1 MALRRLV
8 LCVRAGQHQPLTQT
22 KGGTDHGEPVAAQ
35 KTTRLGLPYHFP
47 IFVIAVKSRIRFVA
61 VPVIACLAL
70 LLTPALATAATWIP
84 PVDLATPSEF
94 SPWEPRPEIAMSGAG
109 GGVAIWPQSQGLGTL
124 QAASMSL
131 TGTWGPPV
139 NLAPNEWG
147 QRAEPELAMNEAG
160 EAVAVW
166 EVGTVKASVRTP
178 SGEWGP
184 AETLSPEGSPYTR
197 VDVAVGPAGEA
208 VAAWSQVPR
217 FSSTSGYRIEGSFRP
232 AGGHWEPSLT
242 ISEAGNGYDSYSPQ
256 VAITPTGQ
264 IVAAW
269 NSYYHGNDHWSV
281 QVAEMH
287 SNQWSAPQV
296 VSGGRNTSF
305 PKLAAS
311 TAGTTVIWQ
320 SREVESEERWIEA
333 ASRTRGG
340 EWGHPVELSGPESFG
355 PQIGA
360 DAAGTA
366 VAIWSSSY
374 GEEGDYVESSTL
386 PVGGHWSEPTLI
398 SGPVGDR
405 AGARLAVAPNGQTLA
420 AWSVWREPER
430 RVEQRLVEAAL
441 GREGEWEEPTTLSAA
456 GAWAVRPAVALDGQ
470 GDGAVAWW
478 AGNPNLPQATVFVTP
493 RPGATSGGGEPAH
506 SNSESLGLKRRHATV
521 GRIALVRKG
530 KVYLELRCPG
540 ALACRGNLRL
550 VARPTGTKGKAICV
564 SARTINFAIPAGRK
578 KIIAVRLNRK
588 GRHLVS
594 VAGKKAI
601 RVRLRGNWIQ
611 RRGVMLR
618 PA

>member
-1 MALRRLV
+1 L
-8 LCVRAGQHQPLTQT
+8 
-22 KGGTDHGEPVAAQ
+22 
-35 KTTRLGLPYHFP
+35 
-47 IFVIAVKSRIRFVA
+47 KSRIRFVA

-70 LLTPALATAATWIP
+70 LLAPALAAAATWIP

-94 SPWEPRPEIAMSGAG
+94 SVWEPRPEIAMSGAG

-166 EVGTVKASVRTP
+166 KGGTVKASVRTP
-178 SGEWGP
+178 SGEWGL
-184 AETLSPEGSPYTR
+184 AETLSPEGSLYTDI
-197 VDVAVGPAGEA
+197 DVAVGPAGEA
-208 VAAWSQVPR
+208 VAAWSQVPT
-217 FSSTSGYRIEGSFRP
+217 FTSTSGYRIEGSYKP

-287 SNQWSAPQV
+287 SNEWSAPQV
-296 VSGGRNTSF
+296 VSGGRNTSS

-320 SREVESEERWIEA
+320 SEESEEKWIEA
-333 ASRTRGG
+333 ASRGGG
-340 EWGHPVELSGPESFG
+340 EWAEPVELSGPESFV
-355 PQIGA
+355 PQIGV

-386 PVGGHWSEPTLI
+386 PVGGHWSEPTTI
-398 SGPVGDR
+398 SGPVGER
-405 AGARLAVAPNGQTLA
+405 AGAQLAVAPNGQTLA
-420 AWSVWREPER
+420 AWSVWREPEP

-441 GREGEWEEPTTLSAA
+441 GREGEWKEPTTLSAA

-478 AGNPNLPQATVFVTP
+478 AANPTLPQATEFVTP
-493 RPGATSGGGEPAH
+493 RPGADEPVY
-506 SNSESLGLKRRHATV
+506 SNSQTSRSKRRRVTV
-521 GRIALVRKG
+521 GRIAFVRDG
-530 KVYLELRCPG
+530 KAYLELRCPG
-540 ALACRGNLRL
+540 ASTCKGNLRL
-550 VARPTGTKGKAICV
+550 VAPPTGKNG
-564 SARTINFAIPAGRK
+564 
-578 KIIAVRLNRK
+578 
-588 GRHLVS
+588 
-594 VAGKKAI
+594 KAI
-601 RVRLRGNWIQ
+601 RVSAHSIDFAIPGGRKKTFAVRLSREGRLLISAAGKKGFHVRLVGNQIQ
-611 RRGVMLR
+611 RRGLLLR
-618 PA
+618 HATGQ

>member
-1 MALRRLV
+1 
-8 LCVRAGQHQPLTQT
+8 
-22 KGGTDHGEPVAAQ
+22 
-35 KTTRLGLPYHFP
+35 
-47 IFVIAVKSRIRFVA
+47 VIALKSRIRFVA

-70 LLTPALATAATWIP
+70 LLAPTLAAAATWIP

-94 SPWEPRPEIAMSGAG
+94 SVWEPRPEIAMSGAG
-109 GGVAIWPQSQGLGTL
+109 GAVAIWPQSQGLGTL
-124 QAASMSL
+124 QAAGMSL

-208 VAAWSQVPR
+208 VAAWSQIPR

-269 NSYYHGNDHWSV
+269 NSYSHGNDHWSV

-287 SNQWSAPQV
+287 GNEWSAPQV
-296 VSGGRNTSF
+296 VSGGRNTSS

-320 SREVESEERWIEA
+320 SEESEEKWIEA
-333 ASRTRGG
+333 ASRGGG
-340 EWGHPVELSGPESFG
+340 EWAEPVELSGPESFV
-355 PQIGA
+355 PQIGV

-366 VAIWSSSY
+366 VAIWRSSY
-374 GEEGDYVESSTL
+374 GEEGDYLESSTL
-386 PVGGHWSEPTLI
+386 PVGGHWSEPTTI
-398 SGPVGDR
+398 SGPVGER
-405 AGARLAVAPNGQTLA
+405 AGARLAVAPNGQILA
-420 AWSVWREPER
+420 AWSVWREPEP

-478 AGNPNLPQATVFVTP
+478 AANPTLPQATEFVTP
-493 RPGATSGGGEPAH
+493 RPGAGEPVH
-506 SNSESLGLKRRHATV
+506 SNSQTSRSKRRRATV
-521 GRIALVRKG
+521 GRIALVRNG
-530 KVYLELRCPG
+530 KAYLELRCPG
-540 ALACRGNLRL
+540 ALACKGDLRL
-550 VARPTGTKGKAICV
+550 IAQPTGANGKAICV
-564 SARTINFAIPAGRK
+564 SAPSVDFAIPAGRK

-594 VAGKKAI
+594 AAGKSGI
-601 RVRLRGNWIQ
+601 HVWLRGNHVQGRALLLSPATDQPDHLNKTGNLHRRPHRNPRGSPSRIFAWQ
-611 RRGVMLR
+611 R
-618 PA
+618 ATA